1 MEKDKKQ
8 VQTKNNRKEYTQA
21 NLNWLASKSKETGVS
36 PLPKGSVTNH
46 WPKDGLTANIPA
58 HEASSPSTT
67 PAVPSTEEYSTTHG
81 EESRLPSG

>member
-8 VQTKNNRKEYTQA
+8 VQTKSNRKEYTQA

-36 PLPKGSVTNH
+36 PLPKGICS
-46 WPKDGLTANIPA
+46 KDGLTANIPA
-58 HEASSPSTT
+58 HEVSSPSTT